1 MQVFLMLINVKLNFL
16 EAFGNYKALIGLL
29 EGEND
34 QYRRN
39 AFIIIMCNKIRAV
52 LNISRL
58 LKLTS
63 LKCKSN

>member
-1 MQVFLMLINVKLNFL
+1 MLINVKLNFL

-63 LKCKSN
+63 LKCESN